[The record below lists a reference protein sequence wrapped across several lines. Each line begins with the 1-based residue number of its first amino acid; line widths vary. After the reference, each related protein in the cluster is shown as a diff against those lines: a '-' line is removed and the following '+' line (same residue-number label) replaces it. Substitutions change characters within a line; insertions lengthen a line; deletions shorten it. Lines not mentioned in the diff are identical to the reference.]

1 MTGLAGRAEVEAPP
15 AVAPPFDQ
23 AVANTTS
30 QSVPAEDPV
39 PPCPPA
45 LTRRLCLPR
54 NHARYR
60 DAGFTIRTKRDA
72 PDRPCPF
79 LALFGIQ
86 ITGAIVGVNTR
97 LKEDLGSKVVPQ
109 TGKNALIQH
118 HVRG

>member
-1 MTGLAGRAEVEAPP
+1 MTGLAGRAEVEAPTS
-15 AVAPPFDQ
+15 VAAPFDQ
-23 AVANTTS
+23 AAANTTS
-30 QSVPAEDPV
+30 QPVPTEDPV

-45 LTRRLCLPR
+45 LAPRLCLSR
-54 NHARYR
+54 NPARYR
-60 DAGFTIRTKRDA
+60 DAGFTIRAKRDA
-72 PDRPCPF
+72 PDRPRPF

-109 TGKNALIQH
+109 TRKNALIQH